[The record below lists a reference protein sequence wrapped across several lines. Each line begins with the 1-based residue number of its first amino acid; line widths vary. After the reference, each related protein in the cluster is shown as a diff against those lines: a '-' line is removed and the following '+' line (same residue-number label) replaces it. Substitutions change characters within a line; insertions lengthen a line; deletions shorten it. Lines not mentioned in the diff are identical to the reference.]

1 MWVQE
6 GGDCKDAD
14 ENISGSSLSSFR
26 SRFWL
31 SNRNKKKQTITTI
44 GIPMRK
50 PKKNKPKQ
58 NNNPQKDVN
67 KQTKQETKM
76 ETDSNEE
83 KERESSPFSSPKM
96 QGAQRSVTLS
106 PAQFIENAGSKK
118 TKKFDLDG
126 LMNNKVDDISMV
138 TIDDGKMDDDALQ
151 KWIDADDDDYDDG
164 DVTMDGDFTVDDKDQ
179 IEDDAVDPNLDLTI
193 IGKQIAYLFD
203 AVPVDPNE
211 NESDN
216 DNNVKKQEVN
226 EDNFYDDLNEKPLYI
241 AQAFKGLDIKN
252 ENEWDNCL
260 NNNKENENG
269 LLIIELYSQIFG
281 ASNVMYSLID
291 EILFNKKQENDKIE
305 FVRLSSEKLNEIN
318 IIKDVI
324 NDFECYISTPI
335 PTYIFVKD
343 GKKIDLLKGTKPGD
357 FEKLIDKYSKNKEV
371 NQDENGLFADET
383 AKKYKSI
390 LTERPS
396 SSYLVSTMNWM
407 NNNKENKS
415 QASNVENIKNLI
427 NKLDISSNQTTKLS
441 KKNKKSSSSISC
453 GTSTQ
458 SMFY

>member
-1 MWVQE
+1 M
-6 GGDCKDAD
+6 
-14 ENISGSSLSSFR
+14 N
-26 SRFWL
+26 
-31 SNRNKKKQTITTI
+31 
-44 GIPMRK
+44 K

-58 NNNPQKDVN
+58 NNNPQKDAN
-67 KQTKQETKM
+67 KQTKQETEM
-76 ETDSNEE
+76 ETDCNEE
-83 KERESSPFSSPKM
+83 KERESPFSSPKM
-96 QGAQRSVTLS
+96 HEAQRSGTLS

-151 KWIDADDDDYDDG
+151 KWIDADDDDDDYDDG
-164 DVTMDGDFTVDDKDQ
+164 DVTMDGDFAVDDKDQ
-179 IEDDAVDPNLDLTI
+179 VEHDAVDPNLDLTI
-193 IGKQIAYLFD
+193 VGKQIAYLFD
-203 AVPVDPNE
+203 AVPVDPNQ
-211 NESDN
+211 SDT
-216 DNNVKKQEVN
+216 DNNVKKQKEI
-226 EDNFYDDLNEKPLYI
+226 EDNIYDDLNEKPLYI
-241 AQAFKGLDIKN
+241 AQAFNGLDIKN
-252 ENEWDNCL
+252 ENEWENCL
-260 NNNKENENG
+260 NNTIQNENG
-269 LLIIELYSQIFG
+269 LLIIELYSKIFG
-281 ASNVMYSLID
+281 PSNVMYSLID

-318 IIKDVI
+318 VIKDVI

-357 FEKLIDKYSKNKEV
+357 FEKLIDKYSKNKEE

-396 SSYLVSTMNWM
+396 SSYLVSTMNLM

-441 KKNKKSSSSISC
+441 KNAKKSSSSISC